1 MATAPRT
8 LHVYGKYMYGVWN
21 VRMGEKMHVMK
32 TPNGGS
38 CEKSYGKCM
47 FSAFPC
53 PVVRHTRRHR
63 NRRRYY
69 APRTLKCSGPGSAP
83 PSSGGPAD
91 PAAPRRHSALPL
103 VQRTRRW
110 HSQLDIPYPSSSNR
124 RRTSRRGTDRGLRTK
139 TELCYGHTDTG

>member
-1 MATAPRT
+1 MATAPKT

-21 VRMGEKMHVMK
+21 VRTGEKMHVMK

-69 APRTLKCSGPGSAP
+69 APRTLKCSGPSSAL

-103 VQRTRRW
+103 VQRAR
-110 HSQLDIPYPSSSNR
+110 QFC
-124 RRTSRRGTDRGLRTK
+124 LR
-139 TELCYGHTDTG
+139 CRCISGSDCASGRNATGSCFTAEKHKKLRHDCAS

>member
-1 MATAPRT
+1 MKISDGHRSENVTCVRKI
-8 LHVYGKYMYGVWN
+8 HVWCLERSDGRENACYEN
-21 VRMGEKMHVMK
+21 AQ
-32 TPNGGS
+32 
-38 CEKSYGKCM
+38 KSYGKCM

-69 APRTLKCSGPGSAP
+69 APRTLKCSGPSSAL

-103 VQRTRRW
+103 VQRAR
-110 HSQLDIPYPSSSNR
+110 QFC
-124 RRTSRRGTDRGLRTK
+124 LR
-139 TELCYGHTDTG
+139 CRCISGSDCASGRNATGSCFTAEKHKKMKHDCAS